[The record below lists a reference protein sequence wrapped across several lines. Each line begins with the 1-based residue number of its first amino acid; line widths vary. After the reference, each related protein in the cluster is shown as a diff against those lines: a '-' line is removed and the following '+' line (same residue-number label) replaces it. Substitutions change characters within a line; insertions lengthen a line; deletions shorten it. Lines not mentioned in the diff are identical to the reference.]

1 MLHNFLTTHHDE
13 LIRRCQAKV
22 SLRDSPAAAA
32 ADPKR
37 GIALFLEQL
46 GEALRLRQANGA
58 LPCARA
64 SMEGNRAATL
74 HGKQMQEE
82 GYRVDQVVHDYGD
95 VCQAVTEL
103 ARERRA
109 PITVDEFQILNMML
123 DNAIADAVS
132 SYEDNRDR
140 SISTQGNVDLH
151 QRLGTLAEEQ
161 RRLLYTALT
170 ALDALKIGNIGLLGA
185 TGTVLEDSLVKLRDL
200 IDRSHPELRLSTG
213 MAKPP
218 QT

>member
-1 MLHNFLTTHHDE
+1 MLHDFLSAHHDE

-22 SLRDSPAAAA
+22 SLRDVPAAAA
-32 ADPKR
+32 SDPKR
-37 GIALFLEQL
+37 GVALFLEQL

-58 LPCARA
+58 LPAARA
-64 SMEGNRAATL
+64 SMEGNRTATL
-74 HGKQMQEE
+74 HGRQMQEE

-103 ARERRA
+103 ARERRV
-109 PITVDEFQILNMML
+109 PITVDEFQILNRML

-132 SYEDNRDR
+132 SYEDHRDR
-140 SISTQGNVDLH
+140 SISSHGNVDLH
-151 QRLGTLAEEQ
+151 QRLGALAEEQ

-170 ALDALKIGNIGLLGA
+170 ALEALKVGNIGLLGA
-185 TGTVLEDSLVKLRDL
+185 TGTVLEDSLIKLRDL
-200 IDRSHPELRLSTG
+200 IDREHPALRLSTG

-218 QT
+218 QA